1 MENLKKII
9 KEELLNEVGGQDIMR
24 DFGAELEGLI
34 EKVLS
39 HYEGNLSKTM
49 VAGLLINAIQTI
61 SDKKKY
67 TSSSPDRYR

>member
-9 KEELLNEVGGQDIMR
+9 KEELLNEVGGQDIMN
-24 DFGAELEGLI
+24 DFGNELDSLI
-34 EKVLS
+34 DRVLN
-39 HYEGNLSKTM
+39 HYEGKLSKTM

-67 TSSSPDRYR
+67 TGSSPETYR